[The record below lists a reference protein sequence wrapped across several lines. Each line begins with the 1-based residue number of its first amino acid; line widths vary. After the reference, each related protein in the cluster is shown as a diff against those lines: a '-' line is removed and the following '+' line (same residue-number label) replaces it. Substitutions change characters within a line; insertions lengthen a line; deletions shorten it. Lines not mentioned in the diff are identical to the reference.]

1 MCFRGQ
7 VESIDHLFLECQ
19 VTRFVWT
26 TISCAFGI
34 RQRPS
39 SMQQLHTWV
48 CGFPL
53 SIRASVTIGMVALCW
68 SRNCS

>member
-53 SIRASVTIGMVALCW
+53 SI
-68 SRNCS
+68 